1 MSEEVRQA
9 YLEGFEGG
17 DLRPE
22 RARMVEAY
30 VNGVNGELLDN
41 LTLCRIGGFK
51 PKDNDSARTIVW
63 KVFLSNSDN
72 YREAYAKEREYMRY
86 LQAENKVRS
95 TWCADEIRQ
104 RLQRNVMLA
113 QGELAFNKLLVAN
126 YKGKISTQV
135 VRVAELNIPATTQ
148 ALQLLGKNIGMFK
161 DQIEHTRADGEPIEF
176 VRRVEYVKAADNG

>member
-17 DLRPE
+17 GLRPE

-30 VNGVNGELLDN
+30 VNGVAGELVDN
-41 LTLCRIGGFK
+41 LTLCRIGGFR
-51 PKDNDSARTIVW
+51 PKDNDSARTLVW
-63 KVFLSNSDN
+63 KVFLSNSES
-72 YREAYAKEREYMRY
+72 YREAYAKERGYMRS

-95 TWCADEIRQ
+95 MWDAAEIRQ

-113 QGELAFNKLLVAN
+113 QGEIPFDKLLVAN
-126 YKGKISTQV
+126 YKGMIRTQV
-135 VRVAELNIPATTQ
+135 VRVTELNIPAATQ

-161 DQIEHTRADGEPIEF
+161 DQVEHTGADGKPIEF
-176 VRRVEYVKAADNG
+176 VRRVEYVKAADNE

>member
-1 MSEEVRQA
+1 MSDEVRQA

-30 VNGVNGELLDN
+30 VNGVDGELLDN
-41 LTLCRIGGFK
+41 LALCRIGGFK
-51 PKDNDSARTIVW
+51 PKDSDSARTIVW
-63 KVFLSNSDN
+63 KVFLSHNQN
-72 YREAYAKEREYMRY
+72 NRKAYAKEREYLRY

-95 TWCADEIRQ
+95 TWDAEEIRQ

-113 QGELAFNKLLVAN
+113 QGEMTFDKLLVAN
-126 YKGKISTQV
+126 HKGVIKTKV
-135 VRVAELNIPATTQ
+135 VRVAELNIPAATQ

-161 DQIEHTRADGEPIEF
+161 DQVEHTGIDGNPIEF
-176 VRRVEYVKAADNG
+176 VRRVEYVKADHE